1 MSFIMGKTEE
11 LKTNQF
17 SIKEKIIAIIGATGI
32 LGTEYVKYLAS
43 LGATIIIGDIN
54 LNRCKD
60 LSKEINAFGSK
71 SFPIKIDN
79 TDETSIINFFAEINK
94 HFNRLDVL
102 INNALVKPEGYY
114 APFEKY
120 SKKTLKEVIDGNLIG
135 VTLACREA
143 CKLFLTQGSGIIIN
157 VASIY
162 GITAADQRLYEGVNN
177 IYYPDE
183 KFSLPVSYAISKA
196 GVVQLTKY
204 LASYYRE
211 KDIRVNC
218 LTPGGV
224 FDDHDDT
231 FNENY
236 SYRTTLGR
244 MAEKDEYNGAI
255 LFLCSNASS
264 YMSGA
269 NLVVDGG
276 WTAI

>member
-177 IYYPDE
+177 IYYPDG

-211 KDIRVNC
+211 KNIRINC

-224 FDDHDDT
+224 FNDHDDT
-231 FNENY
+231 FNKRY
-236 SYRTTLGR
+236 SYRTTIGR
-244 MAEKDEYNGAI
+244 MADKNDYNGAI
-255 LFLCSNASS
+255 LFLCSDASS

-269 NLVVDGG
+269 NLIVDGG
-276 WTAI
+276 WTAV